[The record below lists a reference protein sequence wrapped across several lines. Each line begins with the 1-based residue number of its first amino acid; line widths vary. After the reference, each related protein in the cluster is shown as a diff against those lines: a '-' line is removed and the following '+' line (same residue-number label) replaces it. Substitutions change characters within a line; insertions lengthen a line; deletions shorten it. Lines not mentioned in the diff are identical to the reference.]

1 MPNLKNS
8 TRFKFLT
15 SSFLLVIFSLFMLV
29 SSTSAQSA
37 KKIKTIII
45 DPGHGGKDHGAHGE
59 YEGTLGSREKDI
71 TLAISMKL
79 VAELKKQMPDVN
91 IIPTRTTDVFHDVR
105 QKAQFANDNNGDLF
119 VCIHADAVTLKT
131 ESRITGYKT
140 ETYYKTSYT
149 GKGSAR
155 KKIRTKH
162 TRQVPIRQYY
172 KVPTARKGTSTL
184 ILAAHKSDAK
194 LKALEE
200 GDFFNVEEN
209 DSSVVVNYDSP
220 EWKASALL
228 YSQNFFK
235 RSYMLAS
242 AVQEEITKTGRN
254 DLGVWQRREG
264 LWVLQATKMPAILI
278 ETGFIANYDDERYLN
293 SEKGQQEIAEAITRA
308 LLRYRATIEHTRSN
322 TVTQADPQVNTPETI
337 PEEKETAASESK

>member
-8 TRFKFLT
+8 SGFKISIT
-15 SSFLLVIFSLFMLV
+15 SSLLVILSLFILV
-29 SSTSAQSA
+29 SPSYAQTA
-37 KKIKTIII
+37 RKIKTIII
-45 DPGHGGKDHGAHGE
+45 DPGHGGSDPGARGE
-59 YEGTLGSREKDI
+59 YEGTLGSIEKDI

-105 QKAQFANDNNGDLF
+105 QKAKFANDNNGDLF

-131 ESRITGYKT
+131 GSRITGYKT

-149 GKGSAR
+149 GKGSSR
-155 KKIRTKH
+155 KKVRTKH
-162 TRQVPIRQYY
+162 TRQVPIKQYY
-172 KVPTARKGTSTL
+172 KIPTTRKGTSTL

-200 GDFFNVEEN
+200 GDFFNVEDN
-209 DSSVVVNYDSP
+209 DSSITVNYDSP

-242 AVQEEITKTGRN
+242 AVQEEIGKTGRN
-254 DLGVWQRREG
+254 DLGVWQRQTG

-278 ETGFIANYDDERYLN
+278 ETGFLANYDDERYLN
-293 SEKGQQEIAEAITRA
+293 TEKGQQEIAEAITRA
-308 LLRYRATIEHTRSN
+308 LIRYRATVEHRSSGSDA
-322 TVTQADPQVNTPETI
+322 QAVKPEITPE
-337 PEEKETAASESK
+337 ASPAVPSANK

>member
-1 MPNLKNS
+1 MPNLKNLS
-8 TRFKFLT
+8 EFKF
-15 SSFLLVIFSLFMLV
+15 SANSFLLVILSLFILV
-29 SSTSAQSA
+29 VPANAQTA

-45 DPGHGGKDHGAHGE
+45 DPGHGGSDPGARGE
-59 YEGTLGSREKDI
+59 YEGTLGSIEKDI
-71 TLAISMKL
+71 TLAISLKL

-91 IIPTRTTDVFHDVR
+91 IIPTRTTDVTHTVR

-119 VCIHADAVTLKT
+119 VCIHADAVTLQKG
-131 ESRITGYKT
+131 SRITGYKT

-155 KKIRTKH
+155 KKVRTKH
-162 TRQVPIRQYY
+162 TRQVPIKQYY
-172 KVPTARKGTSTL
+172 KIPTARKGTSTL

-200 GDFFNVEEN
+200 GDFFDIEQN

-254 DLGVWQRREG
+254 DLGVWQRQVG

-278 ETGFIANYDDERYLN
+278 ETGFLANYDDERYLN

-308 LLRYRATIEHTRSN
+308 LVRYKATVEHTR
-322 TVTQADPQVNTPETI
+322 TTTDAQTDKPEITPETS
-337 PEEKETAASESK
+337 ETVPTESK